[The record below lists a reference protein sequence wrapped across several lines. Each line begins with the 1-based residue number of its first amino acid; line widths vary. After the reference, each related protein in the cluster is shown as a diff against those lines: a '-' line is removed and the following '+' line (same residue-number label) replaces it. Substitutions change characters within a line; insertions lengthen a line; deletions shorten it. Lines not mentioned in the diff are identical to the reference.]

1 MGNRL
6 QKKFKMVLPRLQGH
20 SNIKYTLHHGVL
32 KKKEVRKDTGPWLIN
47 LRTGAPHTRKRH
59 QNCIFMNYAAYQ
71 LGR

>member
-1 MGNRL
+1 MGHRL

-47 LRTGAPHTRKRH
+47 LRTCAQTTKRH